1 MSPSLDTAYRA
12 VAATLE
18 SARRILICG
27 HVDPDGDSV
36 GSTLGLF
43 LALRGAGKQVT
54 PVIAGDSTIPP
65 AYEWLP
71 GTASLMRTADVPAL
85 GDLFVAL
92 DTPVLD
98 RLGDAAD
105 LAKAS
110 DRVLVI
116 DHHPDPHDFGD
127 TTLVDT
133 SAAAVGSMAW
143 RLLQLMGITPSSEVA
158 TCLYTALLT
167 DTGRFQYDNT
177 RSRTLRIAADMIDH
191 GVDVTDTSRAV
202 YESKSAPA
210 LAMIGRT
217 LARITVANQG
227 EVAYSWVTPEDYAET
242 GADEAETE
250 QLVDEIRALGGI
262 SAAFLIR
269 VKDGECRVSLRAKE
283 DADVGAV
290 ARELGGG
297 GHRAAAGATVAAGFE
312 DTIARL
318 LPLLPGGGR

>member
-1 MSPSLDTAYRA
+1 LSPSLDTAYRA

-217 LARITVANQG
+217 LARITVA
-227 EVAYSWVTPEDYAET
+227 